1 MFPQIQGS
9 DWLVK
14 LNQSL
19 AGGVGG
25 VGHLLVARFEF
36 DTAKSDP
43 AGAANTAVGAHSVGI
58 TIPAHSLI
66 VGGFVDVNTVFTSGD
81 STATI
86 ALSVEGANDIIA
98 AAAVSG
104 APWST
109 IGRKAII
116 PKTNTPESTSVKT
129 TTARAITAT
138 VAVQVL
144 TAGKLT
150 GYLYLLPGVASA

>member
-1 MFPQIQGS
+1 MLPTIQGS

-14 LNQSL
+14 LNKSL
-19 AGGVGG
+19 AGGAGAI
-25 VGHLLVARFEF
+25 GHLLVARFEF
-36 DTAKSDP
+36 DTSGTDS
-43 AGAANTAVGAHSVGI
+43 AGAANTTVAAHGLGL
-58 TIPAHSLI
+58 TLPAHSLI
-66 VGGFVDVNTVFTSGD
+66 VGGFVDVNTVFTSAD

-86 ALSVEGANDIIA
+86 AIKVEGANDIIT

-116 PKTNTPESTSVKT
+116 PKANTPESTSVKT
-129 TTARAITAT
+129 TVAREITAT
-138 VAVQVL
+138 VAVQAL

-150 GYLYLLPGVASA
+150 GYLYWLPGVASA